1 MSRKSLNINGK
12 LKTSRVDT
20 PTFQCRKPLRI
31 WVNGKEAYAFDGE
44 TVAAALLAQGIRQFR
59 LTHKEHAPRG
69 VYCGMGVCFECMVRV
84 DGNPNV
90 QACLTPLVEG
100 MRIETES

>member
-1 MSRKSLNINGK
+1 M
-12 LKTSRVDT
+12 
-20 PTFQCRKPLRI
+20 RI
-31 WVNGKEAYAFDGE
+31 WVNGEEAYVFDGE

-59 LTHKEHAPRG
+59 RTNKKHASRG
-69 VYCGMGVCFECMVRV
+69 VYCGMGVCFECLVRV